1 MRIAS
6 VAIAAAIAGG
16 LLFAGPARAQ
26 DDPNACEDGARTSI
40 FAIVE
45 SVEERGQDNAVV
57 YKISLGRAQGDC
69 TVQYVNV
76 GHDPRPACD
85 AGKTLSASGVA
96 QLDSDGS
103 AFLPGP
109 ESISCN

>member
-6 VAIAAAIAGG
+6 VAIAAAIAAG
-16 LLFAGPARAQ
+16 LLLGGPACAQ
-26 DDPNACEDGARTSI
+26 DDANACESGARTSI

-45 SVEERGQDNAVV
+45 SVEEKSQDSVAV
-57 YKISLGRAQGDC
+57 YKVSLGRAQGDC

-76 GHDPRPACD
+76 AHDPRPACD

-96 QLDSDGS
+96 QLDGDGN

-109 ESISCN
+109 ESLSCN